1 MTIVATGANA
11 LRSVS
16 ELPWTVG
23 FLLFIATFLAH
34 AFFGYL
40 RLRRISGPFIASISN
55 IPCLYWVLTGCAQD
69 IDVALH
75 EQYGNL
81 VRLVMEYMDDDAT
94 RSH

>member
-1 MTIVATGANA
+1 MTMVATGANA

-16 ELPWTVG
+16 ELPWTFG
-23 FLLFIATFLAH
+23 FLLFIATFLVH

-69 IDVALH
+69 VDIALH

-81 VRLVMEYMDDDAT
+81 VRLVPT
-94 RSH
+94 